1 MSNVFKFPES
11 KIVREIPPN
20 VEEVEKIKT
29 KGKQNYADG
38 MAEDLAVFMLTE
50 LENFGV
56 DTTPIEFQKDF
67 IFLTDVIR
75 CAIYRSM
82 GLEHGL
88 HSFIDEHVEIVD
100 RRDKIL
106 IDEEVEEDN
115 NE

>member
-1 MSNVFKFPES
+1 
-11 KIVREIPPN
+11 
-20 VEEVEKIKT
+20 
-29 KGKQNYADG
+29 

-56 DTTPIEFQKDF
+56 DTSPIEFQKDF

-88 HSFIDEHVEIVD
+88 HDFIDEHVEIVD

-106 IDEEVEEDN
+106 IDEELEEDT
-115 NE
+115 